1 MFGALFH
8 ASSFNKTCFIDSCA
22 PEERSVMA
30 ISLLLA
36 ARSEFFCKAFC
47 PDWASQT
54 QRALIQGA
62 INLTVCHKD
71 IRSGAKFR

>member
-47 PDWASQT
+47 PDWASQASVQSRGQVVT
-54 QRALIQGA
+54 
-62 INLTVCHKD
+62 TK
-71 IRSGAKFR
+71 SG